1 MNPKKYFEDIGAWPR
16 HTEVGVWS
24 YAVGFVLCL
33 GLTLAAYVL
42 ATHATGMVPGV
53 VLVLLGVLAC
63 VQFVV
68 QVVYFLHL
76 AEKGASHERLLMLC
90 LAGVVVA
97 ILVGGSVWIML
108 SLNGRMMPDQQQME
122 HYMQAQQGI

>member
-1 MNPKKYFEDIGAWPR
+1 
-16 HTEVGVWS
+16 
-24 YAVGFVLCL
+24 
-33 GLTLAAYVL
+33 
-42 ATHATGMVPGV
+42 
-53 VLVLLGVLAC
+53 LLGVLAC